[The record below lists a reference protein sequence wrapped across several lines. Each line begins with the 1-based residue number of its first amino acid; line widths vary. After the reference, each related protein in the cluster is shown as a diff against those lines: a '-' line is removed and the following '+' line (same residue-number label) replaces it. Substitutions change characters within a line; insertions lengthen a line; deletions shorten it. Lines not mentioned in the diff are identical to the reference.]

1 MFVRL
6 RLVAAVGALS
16 SLIAFAGDDK
26 KPVLPA
32 YVLRA
37 ETVFVLIDP
46 DAGTSP
52 TSPQANQKA
61 RDDVEKA
68 IMKWG
73 RFRLAINPGVA
84 DLIIVV
90 RKGSGKMVD
99 PTIGGLPTNDR
110 PVIVQPTD
118 GGMRAGGQTPA
129 PRDTHPGPQLEAGMP
144 DDMFV
149 VYQGGAGNPLD
160 GPAAWRYVNKD
171 ALKSSSVPAVAEFRK
186 AIEEA
191 EKQQQQRKQQQQQK
205 QKSNP

>member
-1 MFVRL
+1 MFIRQCFA
-6 RLVAAVGALS
+6 AAVLLS
-16 SLIAFAGDDK
+16 STLLVFAGDDK
-26 KPVLPA
+26 KPVVPG

-52 TSPQANQKA
+52 ASPQANQKA

-73 RFRLAINPGVA
+73 RFRLVMEPSTA

-90 RKGSGKMVD
+90 RKGSGKIVQ

-118 GGMRAGGQTPA
+118 SGIRLGGQKGRSPGSTDPS
-129 PRDTHPGPQLEAGMP
+129 PQDTHPAPQIEAGMS

-149 VYQGGAGNPLD
+149 VYHGGAGNPLD
-160 GPAAWRYVNKD
+160 GPPVWRYMSKD
-171 ALKSSSVPAVAEFRK
+171 ALKSPSVPAVAEFRK
-186 AIEEA
+186 AIEE
-191 EKQQQQRKQQQQQK
+191 
-205 QKSNP
+205 